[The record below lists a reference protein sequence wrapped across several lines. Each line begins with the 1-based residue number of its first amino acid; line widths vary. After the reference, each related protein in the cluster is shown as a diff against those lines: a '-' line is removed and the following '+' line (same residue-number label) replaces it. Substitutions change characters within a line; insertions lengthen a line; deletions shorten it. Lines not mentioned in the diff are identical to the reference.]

1 MRRKIIEIIQG
12 CSDEHPFEHPHADS
26 LKKIIYNDASCIL
39 KMHLTGNPIVL
50 VMENGI
56 VIYMDRL

>member
-1 MRRKIIEIIQG
+1 MNTPLNFRALILKNEIYIG
-12 CSDEHPFEHPHADS
+12 AFCS
-26 LKKIIYNDASCIL
+26 L